1 MHQLALFSP
10 QTAGMQGATAD
21 VSIKPPPPP
30 PRSQSSVFAP
40 SPHPRPSS
48 PSSPSSL
55 SQDSRSAHEFSPFP
69 SQITSSRRPSQ
80 PHLRHL
86 LSESLSSCGLNEQAC
101 YEYYLASPA
110 FIRDFAKL
118 QSTGVVYLWDES
130 SRLWVEAQVE
140 AVAVSY
146 YDHVREVLKGLVEET
161 SSKYAPSRP
170 SKRQVKSSYCLSGP
184 AFPDELRV
192 TFPRF
197 IFLN

>member
-30 PRSQSSVFAP
+30 LCPQAYAFAP

-48 PSSPSSL
+48 PSSPSPL

-101 YEYYLASPA
+101 YRYCFA
-110 FIRDFAKL
+110 FFVSIRDFAKL
-118 QSTGVVYLWDES
+118 QSAGVVNLLDKS
-130 SRLWVEAQVE
+130 SRL
-140 AVAVSY
+140 
-146 YDHVREVLKGLVEET
+146 
-161 SSKYAPSRP
+161 
-170 SKRQVKSSYCLSGP
+170 
-184 AFPDELRV
+184 
-192 TFPRF
+192 
-197 IFLN
+197 